1 MIDEY
6 QDTNHAQYVLTRLLA
21 AKYRN
26 LCVVGDDDQSIYS
39 FRSADIRNI
48 LEFEKDY
55 PEVKIIKLEQNYRS
69 TQHILQAAN
78 EVVRHN
84 FYRKQK
90 TLWTQNE
97 PGPPVTALRAADEKE
112 EAWGVISEIERL
124 VTAEGYS
131 LSDCALLYRT
141 NAQSRSFEEVL
152 GQKGLPYQVV
162 GALRFY
168 ERKEI
173 RDILAYLRLVHNPQD
188 RVGLR
193 RVINVPRRGIGAG
206 TLERFLTFLDENGF
220 SLLEGL
226 ARVGEAPGLTSR
238 AVNALSGFHRFFQG
252 IYEQR
257 EQFSVSRLTKEI
269 LEESGYLREL
279 REEDTVEARSRLEN
293 LDEFLALTSGF
304 EMNSDDKSL
313 ARFLEQ
319 VALVADVDHYDRDQ
333 NGITLMTIHSAK
345 GLEFPVVFLVGMEEG
360 LFPHSRSLM
369 EPAEIEEER
378 RLCYVGMTRAKERLY
393 LTYALIRTMY
403 GGRQLSTPS
412 RFLREVS
419 SLQEISSLQG
429 PSSPEVFR
437 GAPAGPGTGSGPV
450 VDKPVLSLGDEVI
463 HAKWGRG
470 VVVALREIDG
480 DTAVTVA
487 FPGNDLREMLLSLA
501 PLEKVGQGVDFS
513 S

>member
-1 MIDEY
+1 
-6 QDTNHAQYVLTRLLA
+6 
-21 AKYRN
+21 
-26 LCVVGDDDQSIYS
+26 
-39 FRSADIRNI
+39 
-48 LEFEKDY
+48 
-55 PEVKIIKLEQNYRS
+55 
-69 TQHILQAAN
+69 
-78 EVVRHN
+78 
-84 FYRKQK
+84 
-90 TLWTQNE
+90 
-97 PGPPVTALRAADEKE
+97 
-112 EAWGVISEIERL
+112 
-124 VTAEGYS
+124 
-131 LSDCALLYRT
+131 
-141 NAQSRSFEEVL
+141 
-152 GQKGLPYQVV
+152 
-162 GALRFY
+162 
-168 ERKEI
+168 
-173 RDILAYLRLVHNPQD
+173 
-188 RVGLR
+188 
-193 RVINVPRRGIGAG
+193 
-206 TLERFLTFLDENGF
+206 
-220 SLLEGL
+220 
-226 ARVGEAPGLTSR
+226 
-238 AVNALSGFHRFFQG
+238 
-252 IYEQR
+252 
-257 EQFSVSRLTKEI
+257 
-269 LEESGYLREL
+269 
-279 REEDTVEARSRLEN
+279 
-293 LDEFLALTSGF
+293 
-304 EMNSDDKSL
+304 
-313 ARFLEQ
+313 LEQ